1 MKRSLT
7 FITCGALAL
16 YLTLLPACGAGGDKG
31 TPPPPAANADAIQQK
46 ASVSQSSPNDSEST
60 QPGTGEAEPSPTPAP
75 GKSPAADIR
84 DLYRVHDNGNG
95 PVFDRAGRRY
105 LVKYFNQK
113 LADLLW
119 KDIAETP
126 EDEVGNLDF
135 DPLYNA
141 QDTEITNFR
150 VGEPVI
156 EGDKAVVS
164 VSFNN
169 YGQRTKINFKM
180 VSAGEDWKI
189 ENINYEGGSNL
200 IKILSAP

>member
-16 YLTLLPACGAGGDKG
+16 CLILLPSCDAGGDKEKP
-31 TPPPPAANADAIQQK
+31 TEPAANADAIGQK
-46 ASVSQSSPNDSEST
+46 ASASQPSPNDPESS
-60 QPGTGEAEPSPTPAP
+60 QPSAGEAESSPTPAP
-75 GKSPAADIR
+75 GKSPADVIR

-95 PVFDRAGRRY
+95 PIFGRSGRRY
-105 LVKYFNQK
+105 LVKYFNQR

-119 KDIAETP
+119 KNTAAP
-126 EDEVGNLDF
+126 PGDEVGNLDF

-150 VGEPVI
+150 VGEAVI
-156 EGDKAVVS
+156 EGEKAVVL

-169 YGQRTKINFKM
+169 YDQRTKITFKM
-180 VSAGEDWKI
+180 VNAGEDWKI
-189 ENINYEGGSNL
+189 ENIDYGEGSNL
-200 IKILSAP
+200 VKILSAP

>member
-7 FITCGALAL
+7 FIMCGALAL
-16 YLTLLPACGAGGDKG
+16 CLTLLPACDAGGDKEKPTEPG
-31 TPPPPAANADAIQQK
+31 ANADAIGQK
-46 ASVSQSSPNDSEST
+46 ASASQPSPNDSEST
-60 QPGTGEAEPSPTPAP
+60 QPGTGEAESSPTPAP
-75 GKSPAADIR
+75 GKSPAEIIR
-84 DLYRVHDNGNG
+84 DLYRVHNNGNG
-95 PVFDRAGRRY
+95 PIFGRSGRRY
-105 LVKYFNQK
+105 LVKYFNQR

-119 KDIAETP
+119 KNVAETP

-141 QDTEITNFR
+141 QDMEITNFR
-150 VGEPVI
+150 VGEPVS
-156 EGDKAVVS
+156 EGDKAVVI

-169 YGQRTKINFKM
+169 YGQRTKITFKM